1 MFLVLC
7 SSNDYAARWAFEGL
21 GQLGVAPLE
30 LITSEDLAYSRF
42 WEHRVGTASTSVR
55 LSLPNGRAICSSRVA
70 GVLNRLLSAPQ
81 ELVNHARPNDRDY
94 ASQELSSF
102 YLSWLRALP
111 GIVINRPTPQGFC
124 GRWRHTSEWALL
136 AQQAGLPAPPFR
148 QTVQHEP
155 EHGFRSLAPRGAPVE
170 SVIVL
175 HGKVFGPALP
185 EDTLLACR
193 RFAALAESELLGIDL
208 FRTNDGRWNF
218 ATATPYPELT
228 RGGQPLLSHLAQVF
242 TQGEKQ

>member
-21 GQLGVAPLE
+21 GHLGVAPLE

-55 LSLPNGRAICSSRVA
+55 LSLPDGRTICSS
-70 GVLNRLLSAPQ
+70 GVTGALNRLLSAPQ

-94 ASQELSSF
+94 AAQELSSF

-111 GIVINRPTPQGFC
+111 GTVINRPTPQGFC

-136 AQQAGLPAPPFR
+136 AQRAGLPAPPFR
-148 QTVQHEP
+148 QTIHNEP
-155 EHGFRSLAPRGAPVE
+155 EHGFRSLAPQGASVE
-170 SVIVL
+170 SAIVL
-175 HGKVFGPALP
+175 DGKVFGPALP
-185 EDTLLACR
+185 EGIVQACC
-193 RFAALAESELLGIDL
+193 RFAILAESELLGIDV
-208 FRTNDGRWNF
+208 FRANDGRWNF
-218 ATATPYPELT
+218 AAATPYPELSC
-228 RGGQPLLSHLAQVF
+228 GGQPLLAQLAQVF
-242 TQGEKQ
+242 AQGAKQ